1 MTEPN
6 EPDKKNNETE
16 STKDEAIIELEE
28 EAAEERDRRQR
39 LTLLGG
45 VLVVHARHARARRA

>member
-1 MTEPN
+1 MAEPN

-28 EAAEERDRRQR
+28 EAAEGPKGDE
-39 LTLLGG
+39 
-45 VLVVHARHARARRA
+45 